1 MVTTKANNGA
11 SNVMDTKEVLLL
23 DSIVIADD
31 FPVLHKFGILI
42 EKYWL
47 SGILWDVMKLNKL
60 VTNTNILTFRHYN
73 DSMSMLIQVPSSASM
88 YRFGRNIHTNK
99 WLDWLLLAASSASS
113 SLDAKSK
120 ASDWLITYLGTNYN
134 DEFVNVAS
142 KLGLLLAP
150 KIMDAETPCAIWKEA
165 NCTVSQQCIILH
177 HLSLFFGRCI
187 TVPES
192 QLQELEKGAL
202 PPITGCTI
210 INNEKIHYWYK
221 PIGAVLIH

>member
-88 YRFGRNIHTNK
+88 Y
-99 WLDWLLLAASSASS
+99 
-113 SLDAKSK
+113 
-120 ASDWLITYLGTNYN
+120 
-134 DEFVNVAS
+134 
-142 KLGLLLAP
+142 
-150 KIMDAETPCAIWKEA
+150 
-165 NCTVSQQCIILH
+165 
-177 HLSLFFGRCI
+177 
-187 TVPES
+187 
-192 QLQELEKGAL
+192 
-202 PPITGCTI
+202 
-210 INNEKIHYWYK
+210 
-221 PIGAVLIH
+221 